1 MNLMNNREIFFALS
15 SSRAWIALLMGFASG
30 LPLLLTLTVLQAWLT
45 QSDISLV
52 TVGMIGLVGLPYN
65 FKFLWAPLLDRF
77 YFMTLGRRKSWLL
90 ISQILLSLSIVFMG
104 MQEPL
109 ESLNLIV
116 VSAIIITFFSATQD
130 IVVDAYRRESLKDQ
144 EQGIGAMMYTYGY
157 RLGMLLASGGGLI
170 LADLYSFSMV
180 YYFMASVMLLTV
192 IVSFIIPEPEDY
204 GSPTSLKDAFV
215 MPVSDFVER
224 YQGVYPALLVLFFII
239 IYKLGDNF
247 ASHMSI
253 PFYLD
258 SGYSNA
264 EIGAVVKVFGLAPL
278 LFGIFIGGIIN
289 LRYGLFYSLVLAGVL
304 QGLSTFGFILIDLFD
319 KNLSILATVISFEN
333 LSGGMGTACLLAFMA
348 LITNK
353 QFTAT
358 QFALLSA
365 LAALP
370 RVILTAPT
378 GWLVELMDWTPFF
391 MMSGLIAIPGIL
403 LILYKR
409 DWINE
414 H

>member
-15 SSRAWIALLMGFASG
+15 SGRAWFALLMGFASG

-170 LADLYSFSMV
+170 LADLYS
-180 YYFMASVMLLTV
+180 
-192 IVSFIIPEPEDY
+192 
-204 GSPTSLKDAFV
+204 
-215 MPVSDFVER
+215 
-224 YQGVYPALLVLFFII
+224 
-239 IYKLGDNF
+239 
-247 ASHMSI
+247 
-253 PFYLD
+253 
-258 SGYSNA
+258 
-264 EIGAVVKVFGLAPL
+264 
-278 LFGIFIGGIIN
+278 
-289 LRYGLFYSLVLAGVL
+289 
-304 QGLSTFGFILIDLFD
+304 
-319 KNLSILATVISFEN
+319 
-333 LSGGMGTACLLAFMA
+333 
-348 LITNK
+348 
-353 QFTAT
+353 
-358 QFALLSA
+358 
-365 LAALP
+365 
-370 RVILTAPT
+370 
-378 GWLVELMDWTPFF
+378 
-391 MMSGLIAIPGIL
+391 
-403 LILYKR
+403 
-409 DWINE
+409 
-414 H
+414 

>member
-77 YFMTLGRRKSWLL
+77 YFITLGRRRSWLL

-170 LADLYSFSMV
+170 LADLYSFNMV

-204 GSPTSLKDAFV
+204 GSPSNLKDAFV

-224 YQGVYPALLVLFFII
+224 YQGIYPALLVLFFIV

-289 LRYGLFYSLVLAGVL
+289 LRYGLLYSLVLAGVL
-304 QGLSTFGFILIDLFD
+304 QGLSTFGFVLIDLFD

-333 LSGGMGTACLLAFMA
+333 LSGGMGTSCLLAFMA

-403 LILYKR
+403 LIFYKR

>member
-1 MNLMNNREIFFALS
+1 MNNREIFFALS

-77 YFMTLGRRKSWLL
+77 YVMTVGRRKSWLL
-90 ISQILLSLSIVFMG
+90 ISQIFLSLSIVFMG
-104 MQEPL
+104 TQDPL

-116 VSAIIITFFSATQD
+116 ASAILITFFSATQD
-130 IVVDAYRRESLKDQ
+130 IVIDAYRRESLKDQ

-170 LADLYSFSMV
+170 LADLYSFNLV
-180 YYFMASVMLLTV
+180 YFFMAVVMLLTV
-192 IVSFIIPEPEDY
+192 AVSFIVPEPDDY
-204 GSPTSLKDAFV
+204 GSPSNLKDAFV
-215 MPVSDFVER
+215 MPVGDFVER
-224 YQGVYPALLVLFFII
+224 YHGVYPALLVLFFIV

-319 KNLSILATVISFEN
+319 KNLSILAVVISFEN

-391 MMSGLIAIPGIL
+391 VMSGLIAIPGVL
-403 LILYKR
+403 LIIYKR

-414 H
+414 R

>member
-1 MNLMNNREIFFALS
+1 MNNREIFFALS

-77 YFMTLGRRKSWLL
+77 YFVTLGRRKSWLL

-224 YQGVYPALLVLFFII
+224 YQGVYPALLVLFFIV

-258 SGYSNA
+258 RGYSNA

-333 LSGGMGTACLLAFMA
+333 LSGGMGTSCLLAFMA

-358 QFALLSA
+358 QFALLSS

-403 LILYKR
+403 LIFYKR

-414 H
+414 R

>member
-1 MNLMNNREIFFALS
+1 MNNREIFFALS

-77 YFMTLGRRKSWLL
+77 YVVTVGRRKSWLM
-90 ISQILLSLSIVFMG
+90 ISQIFLSLSIIFMG
-104 MQEPL
+104 RQDPL
-109 ESLNLIV
+109 ESLNLIIA
-116 VSAIIITFFSATQD
+116 SAIIVTFFSATQD
-130 IVVDAYRRESLKDQ
+130 IVIDAYRRESLKDQ

-170 LADLYSFSMV
+170 LADLYSFNLV
-180 YYFMASVMLLTV
+180 YFFMAGVMLLTV
-192 IVSFIIPEPEDY
+192 AVSFIIPEPDDY
-204 GSPTSLKDAFV
+204 GSPSNLKDAFV
-215 MPVSDFVER
+215 MPVGDFVER
-224 YQGVYPALLVLFFII
+224 YHGVCPALLILFFIV

-319 KNLSILATVISFEN
+319 KNLSILAVVISFEN

-353 QFTAT
+353 KFTAT

-391 MMSGLIAIPGIL
+391 FMSGLIAIPGVL
-403 LILYKR
+403 LIFYKR

-414 H
+414 R

>member
-1 MNLMNNREIFFALS
+1 MNNREIFFALS

-77 YFMTLGRRKSWLL
+77 YVVTVGRRKSWLL
-90 ISQILLSLSIVFMG
+90 ISQIFLSLSIVFMG
-104 MQEPL
+104 TQDPL

-116 VSAIIITFFSATQD
+116 ASAILITFFSATQD
-130 IVVDAYRRESLKDQ
+130 IVIDAYRRESLKDQ

-170 LADLYSFSMV
+170 LADLYSFNLV
-180 YYFMASVMLLTV
+180 YFFMAGVMLLT
-192 IVSFIIPEPEDY
+192 IAVSFIVPEPDDY
-204 GSPTSLKDAFV
+204 GSPSNLKDAFV
-215 MPVSDFVER
+215 MPVGDFVER
-224 YQGVYPALLVLFFII
+224 YHGVYPALLVLFFIV

-319 KNLSILATVISFEN
+319 KNLSILAVVISFEN

-391 MMSGLIAIPGIL
+391 VMSGLIAIPGVL
-403 LILYKR
+403 LIFYKR

-414 H
+414 R

>member
-192 IVSFIIPEPEDY
+192 IVSSIIPEPEDY

-215 MPVSDFVER
+215 MPVIDFVER
-224 YQGVYPALLVLFFII
+224 YQGIYPALLVLFFIV

>member
-1 MNLMNNREIFFALS
+1 MNNREIFFAMS

-77 YFMTLGRRKSWLL
+77 YVMTVGRRKSWLL
-90 ISQILLSLSIVFMG
+90 ISQIFLSLSIVFMG
-104 MQEPL
+104 TQDPL

-116 VSAIIITFFSATQD
+116 ASAILIAFFSATQD
-130 IVVDAYRRESLKDQ
+130 IVIDAYRRESLKDQ

-170 LADLYSFSMV
+170 LADLYSFNLV
-180 YYFMASVMLLTV
+180 YFFMAGVMLLTV
-192 IVSFIIPEPEDY
+192 AVSFIVPEPDDY
-204 GSPTSLKDAFV
+204 GSPSNLKDAFV
-215 MPVSDFVER
+215 MPVGDFVER
-224 YQGVYPALLVLFFII
+224 YQGIYPALLVLFFIV

-319 KNLSILATVISFEN
+319 KNLSILAVVISFEN

-353 QFTAT
+353 KFTAT

-391 MMSGLIAIPGIL
+391 FMSGLIAIPGVL
-403 LILYKR
+403 LIFYKR

-414 H
+414 R

>member
-1 MNLMNNREIFFALS
+1 MNNREIFFALS

-77 YFMTLGRRKSWLL
+77 YVVTVGRRKSWLM
-90 ISQILLSLSIVFMG
+90 ISQIFLSLSIIFMG
-104 MQEPL
+104 RQDPL
-109 ESLNLIV
+109 ESLNLIIA
-116 VSAIIITFFSATQD
+116 SAIIVTFFSATQD
-130 IVVDAYRRESLKDQ
+130 IVIDAYRRESLKDQ

-170 LADLYSFSMV
+170 LADLYSFNLV
-180 YYFMASVMLLTV
+180 YFFMAGVMLLTV
-192 IVSFIIPEPEDY
+192 AVSFIVPEPDDY
-204 GSPTSLKDAFV
+204 GSPSNLKDAFV
-215 MPVSDFVER
+215 MPVGDFVER
-224 YQGVYPALLVLFFII
+224 YHGVCPALLILFFIV

-319 KNLSILATVISFEN
+319 KNLSILAVVISFEN

-391 MMSGLIAIPGIL
+391 VMSGLIAIPGVL
-403 LILYKR
+403 LVIYKR

-414 H
+414 R